1 MTPSTLL
8 NLVTSRQPAAEGEVP
23 STLLQACPAPRPGVS
38 GGAAGLAAWVVPD
51 VLGRLERARRA
62 WLEEAER
69 VAGSVPRSSSI
80 WHVVASAALWDLF
93 VRTANDRAC
102 PPELR
107 ARSTVALL
115 SLRCGGGED
124 HGIGYVERTHVADL
138 ESVLPTIGERL
149 YELVRLARQPL
160 VPRYLDALASD
171 LVLVLD
177 ELEALPVQAPPASL
191 VATPTAPAPPSAPSD
206 ALVDLPLGV
215 DLQEVFLGLN
225 DHLLTSKQLRA
236 LFHWQAKTSFERG
249 KRQLRAFVRP
259 VTGMGREFLWPL
271 GKVLQWAR
279 NKGKTLELKDLPE
292 EIRED
297 VVSLLDRPPPRGAVT
312 TSADHAIHVGLH
324 VGARGSRGA
333 PSPASAD
340 PSKALNDREDND
352 QVA

>member
-1 MTPSTLL
+1 MTPTTLL
-8 NLVTSRQPAAEGEVP
+8 DLVTSHLPAAEEGTP
-23 STLLQACPAPRPGVS
+23 SLLLDACPAPRSGTS
-38 GGAAGLAAWVVPD
+38 GGAAGLATWVVPD
-51 VLGRLERARRA
+51 VLGRLERARQS
-62 WLEEAER
+62 WLDEAER
-69 VAGSVPRSSSI
+69 LAASVPRSSPI
-80 WHVVASAALWDLF
+80 WHVVASAALWDLL
-93 VRTANDRAC
+93 VRTASDRAC

-107 ARSTVALL
+107 ARSAVALL
-115 SLRCGGGED
+115 SLRCASGED
-124 HGIGYVERTHVADL
+124 HGIGYVERIHVADL
-138 ESVLPTIGERL
+138 EIALPTLGERL
-149 YELVRLARQPL
+149 YALVRLARQPL
-160 VPRYLDALASD
+160 VQRYLEALASD

-177 ELEALPVQAPPASL
+177 DIEALPVQAPASL
-191 VATPTAPAPPSAPSD
+191 VASPTAPAPPSPPSN

-225 DHLLTSKQLRA
+225 DHLLTSKQLRT

-279 NKGKTLELKDLPE
+279 NKGKTLALKDLPE

-297 VVSLLDRPPPRGAVT
+297 VVSLLDRPPARGAMAA
-312 TSADHAIHVGLH
+312 SADYAIHEGLH

-333 PSPASAD
+333 PPPTAAD
-340 PSKALNDREDND
+340 PSNVLKDCEDND